1 MIKKK
6 VYTSAF
12 ILIALIQLYIPAKM
26 ILDQEDILTTG
37 NIYKFKTAPIDPTD
51 PFRGKYITL
60 NYDNNT
66 IEIEND
72 SLWKRNQQVFVLIKN
87 DKNGFAYIDT
97 VLAED
102 PQNNRDYFKA
112 NIRFIRRNEPK
123 KLTLAFPFDRYYMEE
138 TKAYEAEIAY
148 RETHVDSSQNT
159 YALVA
164 IKNGESVLKD
174 VLINNVPIK
183 EFVEKQRQA
192 KIQE

>member
-1 MIKKK
+1 MNNKK

-12 ILIALIQLYIPAKM
+12 VLIALIQLYIPAKM

-37 NIYKFKTAPIDPTD
+37 IIYKFKTAPIDPTD

-72 SLWKRNQQVFVLIKN
+72 SIWKRNQQVFVLIRN
-87 DKNGFAYIDT
+87 DKNGFACIDT

-112 NIRFIRRNEPK
+112 KIRFIRRNEPK

-192 KIQE
+192 KIQD